1 MGLSDPSAIE
11 QWLRS
16 RGQSDVIR
24 PHAWNFLQDGPGGED
39 LNDKPSARCVPHV
52 DSSGVSH
59 FPGSRDLYRPQWTVS
74 RGQRLLARD
83 AGEAPRIEIH
93 RLALEASEVV
103 SAAATWSFEADQLS
117 LNQMRGAGRRSP
129 ISSPVVSRVP
139 IGTVSRYQPF
149 AAVGGKSSSTGGRP
163 ARTGTGK
170 KAMAIANR

>member
-24 PHAWNFLQDGPGGED
+24 PHAWNFLQDGPWRRGSERQTVRALSAACG
-39 LNDKPSARCVPHV
+39 LIRRKPLS
-52 DSSGVSH
+52 
-59 FPGSRDLYRPQWTVS
+59 GSRDLYRPQWTVS